1 MNDTSRRSHA
11 IITLFSHL
19 SEEFRNIFDVD
30 RTWNARIYETRGTLV
45 VAELSNIYMQ
55 DAVARTLSSIF
66 RQWKNHRDA
75 AAWPLTMTLQYV
87 SNHRVIGT
95 VKQLPGT
102 TSTIFEFTY
111 VNNFYDLVAHI
122 MTFYPL
128 RTLMVTLRW
137 GSNGLNGPSRN
148 RNSTYSNV
156 VNADTYHRPTHQRHY
171 TTSSNVVNADT
182 YHRPTNQR
190 HYTTSSNV
198 VNADTYHRPTHQRH
212 YTTSLNV
219 VNANDY
225 RSPWNVVNARPNLSN
240 TTTVQPSIASPNPPI
255 PSSTIP
261 SPPIPNDV
269 TFVRNANGVFERN
282 ALSLDPI
289 PRRFLWR
296 ATARS
301 RSGVETSTV
310 HDARAMARLID
321 FQRQSGEAVITNPVT
336 RARLSAQNVR
346 EIMRIAGS
354 ERV

>member
-171 TTSSNVVNADT
+171 TTS
-182 YHRPTNQR
+182 
-190 HYTTSSNV
+190 
-198 VNADTYHRPTHQRH
+198 
-212 YTTSLNV
+212 LNV